1 MSSWIRRLTALIKL
15 WDCLCVSVCI
25 GTSHGLAA
33 RGDQIYRLNS
43 YRDLY
48 TNCTYVVGNL
58 EIIFLDEANTV
69 YDLSFLK
76 TIRQVSDLILV
87 VVVGVIYQM
96 DDVMSFGWLTSFT

>member
-1 MSSWIRRLTALIKL
+1 MLDTILTALIKL

-76 TIRQVSDLILV
+76 TIRQVSYSILV
-87 VVVGVIYQM
+87 VVISQI
-96 DDVMSFGWLTSFT
+96 DDLSHVMAFGWLTSFT